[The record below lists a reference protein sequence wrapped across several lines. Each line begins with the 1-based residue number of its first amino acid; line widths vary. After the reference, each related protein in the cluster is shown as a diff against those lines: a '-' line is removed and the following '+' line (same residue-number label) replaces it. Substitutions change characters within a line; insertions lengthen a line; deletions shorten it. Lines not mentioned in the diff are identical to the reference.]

1 MEYSVWLENRA
12 IELRSNP
19 TTSEKSLK
27 GYLKKLHVKYNFQVP
42 IMCGEK
48 GYIADFLFPNNII
61 LEVDGETHS
70 SVEAKAYDRE
80 RTRLLEEL
88 GYKVIR
94 IMNSSTVKERMERI
108 IPAILKKHNIKFTPI
123 KRKST
128 SKKSKTKN
136 GEQKKKWV
144 DYKYDPDF
152 KSKLY
157 AVNGW

>member
-1 MEYSVWLENRA
+1 MEYNVWLAKRA

-19 TTSEKSLK
+19 TTSEKSLR
-27 GYLKKLHVKYNFQVP
+27 GFLKKLHVKYKFQVP

-61 LEVDGETHS
+61 LEVDGETHA

-94 IMNSSTVKERMERI
+94 IMNSSTIKERMERI
-108 IPAILKKHNIKFTPI
+108 IPAILLKYDIKFTPI
-123 KRKST
+123 KKKAHPKKNNK
-128 SKKSKTKN
+128 SKKC
-136 GEQKKKWV
+136 EQKNKFE
-144 DYKYDPDF
+144 YRYDPDF